1 MNDYTEKN
9 IYDMAKHPSRG
20 MLIILFLL
28 CTFSLF
34 SKTSTDI
41 YWAKEY
47 FNASFHSL
55 EIQQQVNI
63 TIRGNVTDENGE
75 PIIGAN
81 VIELGTMNGTVTDVE
96 GNFTLNIPPNA
107 ILRISYIG
115 YIEKDVPIDGRTTL
129 NITLEED
136 RRTLD
141 EVVVVGYGTQKKFT
155 VTGSVSS
162 VSSDV
167 LIKSPAASIANTL
180 AGRVTGLSTIQYSG
194 MPGADDPRILVR
206 GIGSLFESR
215 SAPLIMVD
223 GVERSF
229 TQLDPNEVESITVLK
244 DASAT
249 AVYGI
254 RGANG
259 VILVTTKRG
268 SEGTPTVSFTTSFGL
283 QSPTKLLKYA
293 DAYTYATSYNQ
304 AQLNDN
310 PNAQLKFSDEAIEA
324 FRTGS
329 DPLIY
334 PDMDWPSIIFKPA
347 SLQTNNNVNISGGTD
362 IVKYFVSVGYLRQD
376 GMFNTFG
383 SDVNYNFGYDRYNYR
398 ANIDVDVTKSTK
410 ISLTTGGRS
419 EVRSMPYQS
428 GNPGWTINDLFEYM
442 NWAAPFTGPGIVDG
456 KYIRVGNTYISGAKY
471 DALDHF
477 YNLGTTKF
485 NNNVLNLDILLT
497 QNLDFITK
505 GLSYRIKY
513 ANNSSFSRTKNMP
526 VSRAYYEPYFEKDV
540 DPTKPDSKEVVFRK
554 FGIDGQ
560 RGFSESSSKS
570 RNWYFETALSYSNSF
585 GDHNITG
592 LILYNANKIFYPAA
606 FRDIP
611 LGYVGIAGRV
621 TYDYMTKY
629 MLDINLGYNG
639 SENFAKG
646 KRFGLFPAVSVG
658 WIPTEEPFMKDIDFI
673 DYLKFRASYG
683 IVGNDIQGGNRFL
696 YLPDSYLLQSGG
708 YNFGTDNPVNQYTAS
723 EGQVGNPNV
732 TWEKAR
738 KRNIGVDLRII
749 NSKLGFTFDLF
760 DEYRNN
766 ILTTRQVVPEYLAI
780 TLPAVNIGEVENRG
794 YELSIEWRDKL
805 GDFNYFINSN
815 VSFSRNKILFSDE
828 IPKKY
833 DWLLRTGKPVG
844 QRWGLIWD
852 GFWSKEDVQNYKDF
866 PDHNM
871 IPVPGDMRYKDIN
884 QDGRIDNYDTKAIG
898 YPEYPE
904 YVFGANIGFNFKNFD
919 LVMLFSGATH
929 TSRNLQ
935 SLYRTAFG
943 STHDHSLLQYMV
955 DGQWTPE
962 KGNNATYPR
971 LGLAA
976 SAANNLKDSDFWM
989 KDASYI
995 RLKNVELGYNFNTSG
1010 LKRLG
1015 IGNMR
1020 VYLNGYNLY
1029 TWDRLKVIDPE
1040 ASGGDM
1046 DYLLMK
1052 IFNIGLSVKF

>member
-1 MNDYTEKN
+1 
-9 IYDMAKHPSRG
+9 
-20 MLIILFLL
+20 
-28 CTFSLF
+28 
-34 SKTSTDI
+34 
-41 YWAKEY
+41 
-47 FNASFHSL
+47 
-55 EIQQQVNI
+55 
-63 TIRGNVTDENGE
+63 
-75 PIIGAN
+75 
-81 VIELGTMNGTVTDVE
+81 
-96 GNFTLNIPPNA
+96 
-107 ILRISYIG
+107 
-115 YIEKDVPIDGRTTL
+115 
-129 NITLEED
+129 
-136 RRTLD
+136 
-141 EVVVVGYGTQKKFT
+141 
-155 VTGSVSS
+155 
-162 VSSDV
+162 
-167 LIKSPAASIANTL
+167 
-180 AGRVTGLSTIQYSG
+180 
-194 MPGADDPRILVR
+194 
-206 GIGSLFESR
+206 
-215 SAPLIMVD
+215 
-223 GVERSF
+223 
-229 TQLDPNEVESITVLK
+229 
-244 DASAT
+244 
-249 AVYGI
+249 
-254 RGANG
+254 
-259 VILVTTKRG
+259 
-268 SEGTPTVSFTTSFGL
+268 
-283 QSPTKLLKYA
+283 
-293 DAYTYATSYNQ
+293 
-304 AQLNDN
+304 
-310 PNAQLKFSDEAIEA
+310 
-324 FRTGS
+324 
-329 DPLIY
+329 
-334 PDMDWPSIIFKPA
+334 
-347 SLQTNNNVNISGGTD
+347 
-362 IVKYFVSVGYLRQD
+362 
-376 GMFNTFG
+376 
-383 SDVNYNFGYDRYNYR
+383 
-398 ANIDVDVTKSTK
+398 
-410 ISLTTGGRS
+410 
-419 EVRSMPYQS
+419 
-428 GNPGWTINDLFEYM
+428 
-442 NWAAPFTGPGIVDG
+442 
-456 KYIRVGNTYISGAKY
+456 
-471 DALDHF
+471 
-477 YNLGTTKF
+477 
-485 NNNVLNLDILLT
+485 
-497 QNLDFITK
+497 
-505 GLSYRIKY
+505 
-513 ANNSSFSRTKNMP
+513 
-526 VSRAYYEPYFEKDV
+526 
-540 DPTKPDSKEVVFRK
+540 
-554 FGIDGQ
+554 
-560 RGFSESSSKS
+560 
-570 RNWYFETALSYSNSF
+570 
-585 GDHNITG
+585 
-592 LILYNANKIFYPAA
+592 
-606 FRDIP
+606 
-611 LGYVGIAGRV
+611 
-621 TYDYMTKY
+621 

-658 WIPTEEPFMKDIDFI
+658 WIPTEETFMKNIDFI

-738 KRNIGVDLRII
+738 KRNVGVDLRII